1 MSELL
6 NQLRQRIRTC
16 GKSRY
21 RISRETGI
29 DQAQLSRLM
38 SGQEGLGY
46 KNLEKLAAAL
56 GLEIALQ
63 PAARQAPTEQ

>member
-1 MSELL
+1 
-6 NQLRQRIRTC
+6 
-16 GKSRY
+16 
-21 RISRETGI
+21 
-29 DQAQLSRLM
+29 M